1 MPTNNKAK
9 DLKDSL
15 RFTYLDVENAGF
27 RSGSVTGFGF
37 NNKDLKTQ
45 YPSTTTGEP
54 TPTQYPA
61 GPAKRFVSNF
71 GPQNVYLDQ
80 VDIIKQN
87 GPLLRSLKSSK
98 LDNID
103 SPINTDIGDPTVYP
117 SSNVT
122 GKPSPTSY
130 PTTAPKKFKTVN
142 NNLNPY
148 LDKVNIKQENSPL
161 EQSLESSKLD
171 NNKTNG
177 VNFQK
182 LIIEDPTVYPSS
194 NVTGKPSPTS
204 YPTTAP
210 KKFKTVNNNLNPYL
224 DKVNIKQENSPLE
237 QSLESSKLDDDKN
250 PNLDPTIYPLTS
262 KGISSAGGRFPI
274 EGKPP
279 KIFEQK
285 YSFDNTYYDSISIEP
300 LLKQV

>member
-45 YPSTTTGEP
+45 YPSTTTGKP

-71 GPQNVYLDQ
+71 GPRNVYLDQ

-87 GPLLRSLKSSK
+87 GPLL
-98 LDNID
+98 
-103 SPINTDIGDPTVYP
+103 
-117 SSNVT
+117 
-122 GKPSPTSY
+122 
-130 PTTAPKKFKTVN
+130 
-142 NNLNPY
+142 
-148 LDKVNIKQENSPL
+148 
-161 EQSLESSKLD
+161 
-171 NNKTNG
+171 
-177 VNFQK
+177 
-182 LIIEDPTVYPSS
+182 
-194 NVTGKPSPTS
+194 
-204 YPTTAP
+204 
-210 KKFKTVNNNLNPYL
+210 
-224 DKVNIKQENSPLE
+224 

-262 KGISSAGGRFPI
+262 KGISSAGGHFPI
-274 EGKPP
+274 EGKPS
-279 KIFEQK
+279 KIFGQK
-285 YSFDNTYYDSISIEP
+285 YSFDNTYYDSIS
-300 LLKQV
+300 QV

>member
-15 RFTYLDVENAGF
+15 RFTHLDVENAGF

-117 SSNVT
+117 SDNVT

-130 PTTAPKKFKTVN
+130 PTTAPKKFEQVN

-148 LDKVNIKQENSPL
+148 LDQVNVKQEN
-161 EQSLESSKLD
+161 
-171 NNKTNG
+171 G
-177 VNFQK
+177 
-182 LIIEDPTVYPSS
+182 
-194 NVTGKPSPTS
+194 
-204 YPTTAP
+204 
-210 KKFKTVNNNLNPYL
+210 
-224 DKVNIKQENSPLE
+224 PLE
-237 QSLESSKLDDDKN
+237 QSLESSKLDDDKVTDLFLR
-250 PNLDPTIYPLTS
+250 NLDR
-262 KGISSAGGRFPI
+262 K
-274 EGKPP
+274 
-279 KIFEQK
+279 
-285 YSFDNTYYDSISIEP
+285 
-300 LLKQV
+300 LLKGGDKTENVRKYISKYIDSLQQRTDNQDSSDDFDVEDEFVYGGLEPEKSAIGRKQFKKELIKKVFL

>member
-87 GPLLRSLKSSK
+87 GPLVRSLKSSK

-117 SSNVT
+117 S
-122 GKPSPTSY
+122 
-130 PTTAPKKFKTVN
+130 
-142 NNLNPY
+142 
-148 LDKVNIKQENSPL
+148 D
-161 EQSLESSKLD
+161 
-171 NNKTNG
+171 
-177 VNFQK
+177 
-182 LIIEDPTVYPSS
+182 

-262 KGISSAGGRFPI
+262 KGISSAGGHFPI